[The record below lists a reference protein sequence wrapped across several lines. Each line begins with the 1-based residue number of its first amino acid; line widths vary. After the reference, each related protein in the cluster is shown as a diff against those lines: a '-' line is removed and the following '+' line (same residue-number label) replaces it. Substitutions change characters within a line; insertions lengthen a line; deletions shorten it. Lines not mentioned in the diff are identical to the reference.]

1 MYLIKPFTVVPS
13 LPESLAFLEQLA
25 YNLWW
30 AWHQE
35 GIDLFRRL
43 DQDAW
48 ERAGHNP
55 VLMLG
60 QLPQSRLEQAAA
72 DDGYLAQM
80 ERVKAIL
87 DEHISRKSWFDKNF
101 SHLANMTIAYFSAE
115 FGLTEA
121 LPIYSGGLGVLAG
134 DHLKS
139 ASELGLP
146 LVGVGLLYRQ
156 GYFRQY
162 LNADGWQQET
172 YPGNDF
178 YTLPVRQV
186 LRENGQ
192 QVVIEVEYPGRMVKA
207 AVWKVQ
213 VGRINLFLLDA
224 NVDGNSSDDRQI
236 TGQLYGGDME
246 NRIRQELLLGIGG
259 IRALAAVGINPTV
272 CHMNEG
278 HSGFLAL
285 ERVRRLVAET
295 HLDYFAARE
304 ATRASQI
311 FTTHTPVPAGIDRF
325 PSGLIEKYLQ
335 PFYGQLGIGR
345 DDFMALGRQNPADMQ
360 ETFSM
365 AVLALKTAAGSN
377 GVSKLHGRV
386 SRAMWQN
393 VWPGVPEDEIPIGS
407 VTNGVHTRSWISG
420 DMASLLDRY
429 LGPRWS
435 RRPEDHSVWQRVD
448 QIPDEEL
455 WRTHER
461 RRERL
466 VHFARTRL
474 VAQLRARGGP
484 AHEMIA
490 ANEALSAEALTIGF
504 ARRFATYK
512 RATLLFHEIDRLKRI
527 LTDKD
532 RPVQI
537 IFAGKAH
544 PRDNEGKELIRRI
557 VHWARDEAI
566 SRRIVFLEDYD
577 MNVARYM
584 VQGCDIWLNTPRR
597 PLEASGTSGM
607 KAAANGC
614 LNASILDGW
623 WDEAFQTGLGWAIGG
638 GEVYDDL
645 NYQDQVESASLYN
658 LLEKE
663 IAPLFYTRGSDGLPR
678 QWIAYMKNCMRILGP
693 VFNATRMVMDYTE
706 RFYLPAARRA
716 IRLADENL
724 ARARALADW
733 KQRIYR
739 EWHRVGIGPL
749 QAQADGQLRVGQ
761 ALDVAVEVYLGAL
774 NPADVQVQVYSGA
787 LDTIGRLRDT
797 DAIPM
802 HPDGEPRDGRYRFVG
817 QIPCQASGRRGFA
830 VRVLP
835 SHEDLA
841 NPHEMALIRWA
852 E

>member
-1 MYLIKPFTVVPS
+1 MYVIRPFTVVPS
-13 LPESLAFLEQLA
+13 LPESLQFLEQLA
-25 YNLWW
+25 YNIWW
-30 AWHQE
+30 AWNQE
-35 GIDLFRRL
+35 GIELFRRL
-43 DQDAW
+43 DSDLW

-72 DDGYLAQM
+72 DEGYLAQM
-80 ERVKAIL
+80 ERVKAML
-87 DEHISRKSWFDKNF
+87 DEHMTRKSWFDKNF
-101 SHLANMTIAYFSAE
+101 GHLADISFAYFSAE

-139 ASELGLP
+139 AAELGLP
-146 LVGVGLLYRQ
+146 LVGIGLLYRQ

-186 LRENGQ
+186 ATADGKPMT
-192 QVVIEVEYPGRMVKA
+192 IDVEYPGRMVKA
-207 AVWKVQ
+207 QVWKVQ
-213 VGRINLFLLDA
+213 VGRIFLYLLDT
-224 NVDGNSSDDRQI
+224 NMDENSPEDRQI
-236 TGQLYGGDME
+236 TSQLYGGDME
-246 NRIRQELLLGIGG
+246 NRIRQEILLGIGG
-259 IRALAAVGINPTV
+259 IRALAAMGITPTV

-285 ERVRRLVAET
+285 ERVRRLVTET
-295 HLDYFAARE
+295 KMDYLSARE

-325 PSGLIEKYLQ
+325 PGAMIEKYLH
-335 PFYGQLGIGR
+335 PYFSQLGVSR
-345 DDFMALGRQNPADMQ
+345 DEFMALGRQNPSDPQ

-365 AVLALKTAAGSN
+365 AVLALRTAAASN

-393 VWPGVPEDEIPIGS
+393 VWPGVPDDEIPIGS

-420 DMASLLDRY
+420 DMAALLDRY

-466 VHFARTRL
+466 VQFARNRL
-474 VAQLRARGGP
+474 ATQARNRG
-484 AHEMIA
+484 AA
-490 ANEALSAEALTIGF
+490 ANEIMSAGETLNAETLTIGF

-512 RATLLFHEIDRLKRI
+512 RATLLFQDLDRLKAI
-527 LTDKD
+527 LSNKD
-532 RPVQI
+532 CPVQV

-544 PRDNEGKELIRRI
+544 PRDNEGKELIRKI
-557 VHWARDEAI
+557 VHWARDESI
-566 SRRIVFLEDYD
+566 RRRIVFLEDYD

-584 VQGCDIWLNTPRR
+584 VQGCDVWLNTPRR

-623 WDEAFQTGLGWAIGG
+623 WDEAFQTGLGWA
-638 GEVYDDL
+638 
-645 NYQDQVESASLYN
+645 
-658 LLEKE
+658 
-663 IAPLFYTRGSDGLPR
+663 
-678 QWIAYMKNCMRILGP
+678 LG
-693 VFNATRMVMDYTE
+693 
-706 RFYLPAARRA
+706 
-716 IRLADENL
+716 
-724 ARARALADW
+724 
-733 KQRIYR
+733 
-739 EWHRVGIGPL
+739 
-749 QAQADGQLRVGQ
+749 
-761 ALDVAVEVYLGAL
+761 
-774 NPADVQVQVYSGA
+774 
-787 LDTIGRLRDT
+787 
-797 DAIPM
+797 
-802 HPDGEPRDGRYRFVG
+802 
-817 QIPCQASGRRGFA
+817 
-830 VRVLP
+830 
-835 SHEDLA
+835 
-841 NPHEMALIRWA
+841 
-852 E
+852 

>member
-1 MYLIKPFTVVPS
+1 MYLIRPFTVVPS
-13 LPESLAFLEQLA
+13 LPEPLQFLEQLA

-30 AWHQE
+30 AWHME
-35 GIDLFRRL
+35 GIDMFRRL
-43 DQDAW
+43 DRDLW
-48 ERAGHNP
+48 EKCGHNP

-72 DDGYLAQM
+72 DEGFLAQL
-80 ERVKAIL
+80 ERVKSL
-87 DEHISRKSWFDKNF
+87 FQEHCDRRSWYDKNF
-101 SHLANMTIAYFSAE
+101 GHLNGIRIAYFSAE

-178 YTLPVRQV
+178 YTIPVRQV
-186 LRENGQ
+186 ADKDGRA
-192 QVVIEVEYPGRMVKA
+192 VTVEVEYPGRKVRA
-207 AVWKVQ
+207 QVWRVM
-213 VGRINLFLLDA
+213 VGRVPLFLLDT
-224 NVDGNSSDDRQI
+224 NLDENSPEDRQI
-236 TGQLYGGDME
+236 TWQLYGGDSE
-246 NRIRQELLLGIGG
+246 NRIRQEILLGIGG
-259 IRALAAVGINPTV
+259 IRALTALGIQPTV

-278 HSGFLAL
+278 HSAFLAV
-285 ERVRRLVAET
+285 ERVRRLVAEQQV
-295 HLDYFAARE
+295 DYYAARE
-304 ATRASQI
+304 ATRAAQI

-325 PSGLIEKYLQ
+325 PVAMIEKYLKVYYEQ
-335 PFYGQLGIGR
+335 IGLDR
-345 DDFMALGRQNPADMQ
+345 EAFMALGRQNPFDPQ

-365 AVLALKTAAGSN
+365 AVLALKTAAACN
-377 GVSKLHGRV
+377 GVSRLHGRV

-435 RRPEDHSVWQRVD
+435 RRPEDHSVWQRID

-466 VHFARTRL
+466 VAFARARL
-474 VAQLRARGGP
+474 AQQLQARGAPGY
-484 AHEMIA
+484 EVSA
-490 ANEALSAEALTIGF
+490 ASEALNAEALTIGF

-512 RATLLFHEIDRLKRI
+512 RATLLFQDFERLKAI
-527 LTDKD
+527 LSSKD
-532 RPVQI
+532 RPVQV

-557 VHWARDEAI
+557 VHWARDE
-566 SRRIVFLEDYD
+566 SVRRRVVFLEDYD

-584 VQGCDIWLNTPRR
+584 VQGCDVWMNTPRR

-607 KAAANGC
+607 KAAANGA
-614 LNASILDGW
+614 LNASVLDGW
-623 WDEAFQTGLGWAIGG
+623 WDEAFEIGVGWSIGG
-638 GEVYDDL
+638 GEQYDDL
-645 NYQDQVESASLYN
+645 SYQDQVESAALYD

-663 IAPLFYTRGSDGLPR
+663 IVPLFYGRAADGLPR
-678 QWIAYMKNCMRILGP
+678 GWIANMKHAMRTLGP
-693 VFNATRMVMDYTE
+693 QFNATRMIMEYTE
-706 RFYLPAARRA
+706 RFYVPAARRA
-716 IRLADENL
+716 ARLAEEGL
-724 ARARALADW
+724 ARARSLADW
-733 KQRIYR
+733 KKRING
-739 EWHRVGIGPL
+739 EWGKVSVSAIH
-749 QAQADGQLRVGQ
+749 ADANGQLRVGQ
-761 ALDVAVEVYLGAL
+761 TLDVS
-774 NPADVQVQVYSGA
+774 ADVTLGSLTPGDVTVQLYTGG
-787 LDTIGRLRDT
+787 LDTIGRLRASE
-797 DAIPM
+797 AIPM
-802 HPDGEPRDGRYRFVG
+802 RVDGEPREGKYRFVG

-830 VRVLP
+830 IRVLP

-841 NPHEMALIRWA
+841 NGLELALIRWA

>member
-13 LPESLAFLEQLA
+13 LPESLQFLEQLA

-30 AWHQE
+30 TWHTD
-35 GIDLFRRL
+35 GIELFRRL
-43 DQDAW
+43 DTDAW

-60 QLPQSRLEQAAA
+60 QLPQSRLEQVAN
-72 DDGYLAQM
+72 DEGYLAQM
-80 ERVKAIL
+80 ERVKAML
-87 DEHISRKSWFDKNF
+87 DEHLNRRSWYDKNF
-101 SHLANMTIAYFSAE
+101 SSLSGVTIAYFSAE
-115 FGLTEA
+115 FGLTEG

-139 ASELGLP
+139 ASELGVP

-178 YTLPVRQV
+178 YSLPVRQMA
-186 LRENGQ
+186 REDGQ
-192 QVVIEVEYPGRMVKA
+192 PVIIEVEFPGRTIKA
-207 AVWKVQ
+207 LVWRVQ
-213 VGRINLFLLDA
+213 IGRVPLYLLDT
-224 NVDGNSSDDRQI
+224 NLDENSAEDRVI

-246 NRIRQELLLGIGG
+246 NRIRQEILLGIGG
-259 IRALAAVGINPTV
+259 IRALGAMGIIPTV

-278 HSGFLAL
+278 HSAFLAL
-285 ERVRRLVAET
+285 ERARRLVSDT
-295 HLDYFAARE
+295 HHDYFTARE

-325 PSGLIEKYLQ
+325 PAAMIEKYLRV
-335 PFYGQLGIGR
+335 YYEQLGIGR
-345 DDFMALGRQNPADMQ
+345 DDFLALGRQDPADHQ

-365 AVLALKTAAGSN
+365 AVLALRTAAASN

-393 VWPGVPEDEIPIGS
+393 VFPGVPEDEIPVGS
-407 VTNGVHTRSWISG
+407 VTNGIHTRSWISG
-420 DMASLLDRY
+420 ELAALLDRY
-429 LGPRWS
+429 LGPRWA
-435 RRPEDHSVWQRVD
+435 RRPEDQSVWQRID

-466 VHFARTRL
+466 VQFARTRL
-474 VAQLRARGGP
+474 VAQLRTRGAP
-484 AHEMIA
+484 AHEIMA
-490 ANEALSAEALTIGF
+490 ANEALSAETLTIGF

-512 RATLLFHEIDRLKRI
+512 RATLLFQDLDRLKRL

-532 RPVQI
+532 RPVQV

-544 PRDNEGKELIRRI
+544 PRDNEGKELIRKI
-557 VHWARDEAI
+557 IHWSRDEAI
-566 SRRIVFLEDYD
+566 RRRIVFLEDYD

-645 NYQDQVESASLYN
+645 NYQDQVESAALYN

-663 IAPLFYTRGSDGLPR
+663 IAPLFYNRPTDDLPR
-678 QWIAYMKNCMRILGP
+678 GWIAYMKNSLRVLGP
-693 VFNATRMVMDYTE
+693 MFNATRMVMDYAE

-716 IRLADENL
+716 IRLGEDNL
-724 ARARALADW
+724 ARARALSEW
-733 KQRIYR
+733 KRRVFR
-739 EWHRVGIGPL
+739 EWNRVGIAS
-749 QAQADGQLRVGQ
+749 AQARTDGQLRVGQ
-761 ALDVAVEVYLGAL
+761 ALDVVAEVALGDL
-774 NPADVQVQVYSGA
+774 NPADVSVQCYTGS
-787 LDTIGRLRDT
+787 LDTIGRLRQT

-802 HPDGEPRDGRYRFVG
+802 TPDGEPKDGKYRFVG
-817 QIPCQASGRRGFA
+817 QIPCQSSGRRGFA
-830 VRVLP
+830 IRVVP
-835 SHEDLA
+835 NHEDLA
-841 NPHEMALIRWA
+841 NVHELSLVRWA